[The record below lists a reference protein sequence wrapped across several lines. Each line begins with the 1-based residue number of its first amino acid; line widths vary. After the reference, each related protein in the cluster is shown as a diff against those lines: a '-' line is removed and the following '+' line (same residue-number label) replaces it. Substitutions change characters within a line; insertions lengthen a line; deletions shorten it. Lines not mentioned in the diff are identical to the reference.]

1 MGRNLM
7 FLDAS
12 AIIAIMSGEAD
23 SDRLLRRV
31 DAAERL
37 YFSPSS
43 AFEATVGIARRKSVT
58 ESGDQVP
65 TPPALIEQCQTVVLG
80 FLAELKAVE
89 IPLDTN
95 IRELA
100 VKAAREYG
108 RYVGHPA
115 KLNFGDCFS
124 YACAKAYRVPL
135 LYKGNDFS
143 QTDLA

>member
-1 MGRNLM
+1 M

-12 AIIAIMSGEAD
+12 AIIAIISEEPGAN
-23 SDRLLRRV
+23 RLLRKME
-31 DAAERL
+31 AAEKL

-43 AFEATVGIARRKSVT
+43 AFEAIVGIARRKSVA
-58 ESGDQVP
+58 ENGDQLP
-65 TPPALIEQCQTVVLG
+65 TPPALIERCQMIVLG

-89 IPLDTN
+89 VPLDTR

-100 VKAAREYG
+100 VRAAQDYG

>member
-1 MGRNLM
+1 M

-12 AIIAIMSGEAD
+12 AITALILREAD
-23 SDRLLRRV
+23 ADRLLRRIET
-31 DAAERL
+31 AETL

-43 AFEATVGIARRKSVT
+43 AFEAILGIARRKSVA
-58 ESGDQVP
+58 ESGDQAP
-65 TPPALIEQCQTVVLG
+65 TPPALIDQCRTIVIG

-89 IPLDTN
+89 VPLDAA

-100 VKAAREYG
+100 VKAARDYG

-135 LYKGNDFS
+135 LYKGNDFL

>member
-1 MGRNLM
+1 M

-12 AIIAIMSGEAD
+12 AIIAIISEEAD
-23 SDRLLRRV
+23 AHRLLNRV
-31 DAAERL
+31 EAAEKL

-43 AFEATVGIARRKSVT
+43 SFEAIVGIARRKSVA
-58 ESGDQVP
+58 ENGDQVP
-65 TPPALIEQCQTVVLG
+65 TPPALIEQCQTIVLG

-89 IPLDTN
+89 IPLDTK

-135 LYKGNDFS
+135 LYKGNDFA

>member
-1 MGRNLM
+1 M

-12 AIIAIMSGEAD
+12 AIIAIISEEPDAN
-23 SDRLLRRV
+23 RLLRKME
-31 DAAERL
+31 AAEKL

-43 AFEATVGIARRKSVT
+43 AFEAIVGIARRKSVA
-58 ESGDQVP
+58 ENGDQLP
-65 TPPALIEQCQTVVLG
+65 TPPALIERCKMIVLG

-89 IPLDTN
+89 VPLDTR

-100 VKAAREYG
+100 VRAAQDYG